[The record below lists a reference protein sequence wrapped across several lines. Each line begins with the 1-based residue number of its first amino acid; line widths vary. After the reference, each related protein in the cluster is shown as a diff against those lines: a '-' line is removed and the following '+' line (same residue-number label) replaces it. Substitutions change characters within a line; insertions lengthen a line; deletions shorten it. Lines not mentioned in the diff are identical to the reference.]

1 MRKGPYSRHL
11 KEAIGAKPDIAGAAP
26 SEELRRTALHP
37 WFPEILRER
46 ERQVRSLGSAIS
58 QASN

>member
-46 ERQVRSLGSAIS
+46 ERQVRSLGSAS
-58 QASN
+58 